1 MIGEK
6 IRDIRKEKELTIKDL
21 ADRVNITSGY
31 ISQIERDLIDP
42 SLSVLRR
49 ISSALGVSLAS
60 FFSEESQNEVVEIPK
75 EKRTRIKFADINM
88 EYEFMT
94 PSERKRDVSPKMEVI
109 FFKLAP
115 KSWGSTE
122 VMLHE
127 ADECTIVIKGTL
139 EYHINDKVYI
149 VNEGGSIYLPENTPH
164 LLYNP
169 TDEELEGI
177 GIISPPVY

>member
-6 IRDIRKEKELTIKDL
+6 IRDIRKEKELTIKEL
-21 ADRVNITSGY
+21 ADKVNITPGY

-49 ISSALGVSLAS
+49 ISLALGVPLAS
-60 FFSEESQNEVVEIPK
+60 FFSEESQSGVVQIPK

-88 EYEFMT
+88 EYEFLT
-94 PSERKRDVSPKMEVI
+94 PSGRNRDITPKMEVI
-109 FFKLAP
+109 YYKLAP

-122 VMLHE
+122 VMIHE
-127 ADECTIVIKGTL
+127 ADECTIVVKGTL
-139 EYHINDKVYI
+139 EYHVNEKVYI
-149 VNEGGSIYLPENTPH
+149 VEEEGSIYIPENTPH

-169 TDEELEGI
+169 TDTEVEAI
-177 GIISPPVY
+177 GIITPPVY